1 MPNRTEQIVYANLD
15 SPVGRL
21 MIGSSEEGLCKVS
34 FAREVD
40 AEFFSWL
47 EDHFPDSVFKSDRKK
62 NDVYLKAIDGYF
74 EGKVKKFDFK
84 LNLVSD
90 GFRKDVLMALFNV
103 PYGNTV
109 SYGELA
115 GLAGRPRAARAAGS
129 ACATNPIAIVIPCH
143 RVIGAG
149 GKLGGYGGGL
159 DHKRYLLRMEGIEFR
174 E

>member
-1 MPNRTEQIVYANLD
+1 MSTRLEQISYAHMD
-15 SPVGRL
+15 SPVGKL
-21 MIGSSEEGLCKVS
+21 MIGSSSRGLCKVS

-47 EDHFPDSVFKSDRKK
+47 EDHFPSAVFKADRKK
-62 NDVYLKAIDGYF
+62 NDPYLKAIDGYF
-74 EGKVKKFDFK
+74 DGKVKKFNFK
-84 LNLVSD
+84 LDLVSD
-90 GFRKDVLMALFNV
+90 GFRKDVLMSLSKV
-103 PYGNTV
+103 PYGKTV

-159 DHKRYLLRMEGIEFR
+159 DHKRYLLRMEGVEFR